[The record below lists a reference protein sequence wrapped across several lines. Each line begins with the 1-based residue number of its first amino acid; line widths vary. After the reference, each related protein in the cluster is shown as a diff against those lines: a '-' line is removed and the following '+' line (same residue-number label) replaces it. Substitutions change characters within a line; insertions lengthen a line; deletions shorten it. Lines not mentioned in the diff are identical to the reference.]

1 MRIDNNQRLYIINI
15 VHKFDPKA
23 KIRLFG
29 SRLDDAAV
37 GGDIDLLIE
46 SKTIGFKEKL
56 IIRYQL
62 KEKLGERK
70 IDLLISGKPD
80 TAFTRFVF
88 KNSLAL

>member
-1 MRIDNNQRLYIINI
+1 MRIDNNQRLNIINI
-15 VHKFDPKA
+15 VHQFDPQA

-29 SRLDDAAV
+29 SRLDDKAV

-70 IDLLISGKPD
+70 IDLLVSDKPD